1 MGKKIVLVARIS
13 DVRQRQALPAQRLRL
28 QNYVQ
33 RFEMSKIKRFES
45 DESTYKT
52 LAKNL
57 PGCFKK
63 PQRSKL
69 LLSQGVV
76 DVR

>member
-1 MGKKIVLVARIS
+1 MGEENSFSRRIP

-28 QNYVQ
+28 QNYAR

-52 LAKNL
+52 RAKNL
-57 PGCFKK
+57 PGCFKS
-63 PQRSKL
+63 PS
-69 LLSQGVV
+69 GANYY
-76 DVR
+76 